1 MSLAE
6 IQRVFWQLL
15 QGEEAPLDGFVGSAD
30 VPAAERVRIY
40 QDMFL
45 HRQVDALRE
54 TFPKVVAAL
63 GDEAFFAA
71 AERYVRAHPSDHPDL
86 GQLGRR
92 FAGMLERSDLR
103 DLARLEW
110 ARAEVFEA
118 PPAATMSLEDF
129 ARLAQDAEAFMHQ
142 AVRFVPALRL
152 LTLEH
157 DIAPLWDETGA
168 AAAGTSHW
176 VVWRKEL
183 EVFHV
188 RIDDAEARAAHLALG
203 GAAVGEICGVFDDPV
218 RATAALQ
225 SWLGE
230 AWIHAAQAIS

>member
-6 IQRVFWQLL
+6 MQQVFWQLL
-15 QGEEAPLDGFVGSAD
+15 QGADAPIDGFVGSPD
-30 VPAAERVRIY
+30 VPAAERLRIY
-40 QDMFL
+40 QEMFL

-63 GDEAFFAA
+63 GDEAFFATA
-71 AERYVRAHPSDHPDL
+71 QRYVRAHPSDHPDL

-92 FAGMLERSDLR
+92 FAAMLERGDLR

-129 ARLAQDAEAFMHQ
+129 ARLARDAEAFMHHR
-142 AVRFVPALRL
+142 VRLIPALRL

-168 AAAGTSHW
+168 AASGASH
-176 VVWRKEL
+176 
-183 EVFHV
+183 
-188 RIDDAEARAAHLALG
+188 
-203 GAAVGEICGVFDDPV
+203 
-218 RATAALQ
+218 
-225 SWLGE
+225 
-230 AWIHAAQAIS
+230 